1 LVFGSA
7 TIIGLPL
14 DLTESFRPGTALGP
28 GRIREVAESL
38 EDYSPVLDADLSDRL
53 IDDLGDV
60 DLSGLS
66 LPDSLERI
74 ESTIADLVGRRFVL
88 AYGGE
93 HTATLTI
100 VRAVSK
106 RYRNLMIV
114 HFDAHLD
121 IRQDYDGEPVTH
133 ATWANVVG
141 QEIGFDRLVQL
152 GVRSGTRDEHIRAR
166 GCRHSA
172 SSLGI
177 PEDVLADLHAHPV
190 YVTIDI
196 DVLDPSAAPGTGC
209 PEPGGPSFRELMS
222 ALYGLRDCQV
232 IGADVM
238 EILPDCDVG
247 DVTTVT
253 AAKIGREMLCMWVAP
268 TCSVT
273 NNDRRSTGST
283 GNEGRA

>member
-1 LVFGSA
+1 LAFGRASV
-7 TIIGLPL
+7 IGLPL

-28 GRIREVAESL
+28 RRIREVAESL

-66 LPDSLERI
+66 LAQSLERI
-74 ESTIADLVGRRFVL
+74 ESTISDQVGRSFVL
-88 AYGGE
+88 VYGGE
-93 HTATLTI
+93 HTATLPVI
-100 VRAVSK
+100 RAASK
-106 RYRNLMIV
+106 RYPDLMIV

-141 QEIGFDRLVQL
+141 EEIGFDRIVQL
-152 GVRSGTRDEHIRAR
+152 GVRSGTRDEHRRAR
-166 GCRHSA
+166 GCRHSG
-172 SSLGI
+172 SSLDI
-177 PEDVLADLHAHPV
+177 PAEVLADLHAHPL

-209 PEPGGPSFRELMS
+209 PEPGGPSFRELIS
-222 ALYGLRDCQV
+222 ALYALRDCQV
-232 IGADVM
+232 VGADVM
-238 EILPDCDVG
+238 EILPACDVG
-247 DVTTVT
+247 DVTSVT

-268 TCSVT
+268 
-273 NNDRRSTGST
+273 R
-283 GNEGRA
+283 E